1 MNPFGLCASAAE
13 ECLKAVVL
21 GFLEHC
27 STRMETQQPCS
38 LIGKD
43 RVRHSTL
50 NMEGSDFYQKL
61 RSEAIAEEEA
71 ERKRLANSEE
81 RRKKEVKEEEGGDK
95 GEDGEEEGE
104 DGGVHA
110 TSDIPADSSRM
121 ETQQPCSLIG
131 KDRVRHSTLNVE
143 GSDLYQ
149 KLRSEAS
156 DEEEAAERERLAS
169 SEERRKK
176 EVKEEEDMSFQPNQP
191 QQ

>member
-1 MNPFGLCASAAE
+1 MNNVMQTAWYNSTDEVFCCRYKARDLNRFSCQPQVRPLNPFGLCASAAE

-81 RRKKEVKEEEGGDK
+81 RRKKEVKEEE
-95 GEDGEEEGE
+95 
-104 DGGVHA
+104 
-110 TSDIPADSSRM
+110 
-121 ETQQPCSLIG
+121 
-131 KDRVRHSTLNVE
+131 
-143 GSDLYQ
+143 
-149 KLRSEAS
+149 
-156 DEEEAAERERLAS
+156 
-169 SEERRKK
+169 
-176 EVKEEEDMSFQPNQP
+176 DMSFQPNQP